1 LPGWRCCGSENWPNQ
16 SSRTGF
22 LPTRPRMRHPCRH
35 LSHVAAKPA
44 QSRKWQPQ
52 CEQTRLMFPYFYS
65 YLAAARQIATNS
77 SATREEPPI
86 RPPSIS
92 G

>member
-1 LPGWRCCGSENWPNQ
+1 VLQQNQCNHGNSNNYVNNPNQ
-16 SSRTGF
+16 CF
-22 LPTRPRMRHPCRH
+22 HI
-35 LSHVAAKPA
+35 
-44 QSRKWQPQ
+44 
-52 CEQTRLMFPYFYS
+52 FDS

-77 SATREEPPI
+77 SATSEAPPI

>member
-1 LPGWRCCGSENWPNQ
+1 
-16 SSRTGF
+16 
-22 LPTRPRMRHPCRH
+22 
-35 LSHVAAKPA
+35 
-44 QSRKWQPQ
+44 
-52 CEQTRLMFPYFYS
+52 MFPYFYS

-77 SATREEPPI
+77 SATREAPPI